1 MLMEVRELKKVYQSG
16 EVATAALDGVSLG
29 IGKGE
34 VVVALGPSGSGKTT
48 LLNICGGLDS
58 ASSGQVFWGGE
69 DITRYGQKELTA
81 FRRNHV
87 GFIFQ
92 GYNLLPGLTVLENVE
107 SGGRLSSDP
116 IPARDILERVMLADK
131 ADKFPHQLSGGEQQR
146 VSIARALAKNPK
158 ILFCDEPTGALDEK
172 TGKAVLATLQ
182 KLNRELGTT
191 LFIITHNP
199 GIADM
204 GHKVVRMN
212 SGRVAELRTND
223 SVCEAHDIRWA

>member
-1 MLMEVRELKKVYQSG
+1 MLLETRELTKVYHAG
-16 EVATAALDGVSLG
+16 EVSTTALDGVNLG

-69 DITRYGQKELTA
+69 EISRYGQKELTA

-92 GYNLLPGLTVLENVE
+92 GYNLLSSLTILENVE
-107 SGGRLSSDP
+107 SGGRLSQNP
-116 IPARDILERVMLADK
+116 IPSHDILERVMLSDK
-131 ADKFPHQLSGGEQQR
+131 AGKFPHQLSGGEQQR

-172 TGKAVLATLQ
+172 TGKAVLAILQ
-182 KLNRELGTT
+182 KLNRELGTS

-199 GIADM
+199 GISAM

-212 SGRVAELRTND
+212 SGRVAELKTND
-223 SVCEAHDIRWA
+223 SICDAHDIRWA